1 MASSWTDEANAT
13 AKQYAEALKKQSQY
27 LIDQQNQAKQNTLDA
42 LENQRTNSIN
52 NLNASKDT
60 INQTALDNAKQ
71 ANINRMLS
79 LKDNNSAMNRAGLS
93 SQGVV
98 GSQVNS
104 INNNYGTNLN
114 EILKN
119 KANQLQDVD
128 NQINSTNLQYDTNRI
143 NSINEYD
150 SNIASLQNQID
161 QQALSQYNT
170 IYQQIL
176 AQKQQEYQNQ
186 QAEAERQ
193 EAIRQF
199 NEQMAYQKAR
209 DAESDR
215 QAWAKI
221 NASKINF
228 TDSNSSSKRIKTKYY
243 EGNINE
249 DTKYGT
255 FDTLDTNGVKYQP
268 NNVAGAKL
276 YESGYKVSDLF
287 TSPNYGKTGA
297 NIDNQNVWKTKDG
310 KFYVWDGSQNKYI
323 DMENYFN
330 VSKNNR
336 ILTSPT
342 GVILTR

>member
-1 MASSWTDEANAT
+1 
-13 AKQYAEALKKQSQY
+13 
-27 LIDQQNQAKQNTLDA
+27 
-42 LENQRTNSIN
+42 
-52 NLNASKDT
+52 
-60 INQTALDNAKQ
+60 
-71 ANINRMLS
+71 
-79 LKDNNSAMNRAGLS
+79 MNRAGLS

-150 SNIASLQNQID
+150 GNIASLQNQID

-221 NASKINF
+221 NASKLGFNDTTNNPLGSIKYND
-228 TDSNSSSKRIKTKYY
+228 TGYTVEANGSSTPILESDGKYY
-243 EGNINE
+243 YKNGKGQYVDISEKIAQLNSNFMTLS
-249 DTKYGT
+249 DGT
-255 FDTLDTNGVKYQP
+255 VIVK
-268 NNVAGAKL
+268 
-276 YESGYKVSDLF
+276 
-287 TSPNYGKTGA
+287 
-297 NIDNQNVWKTKDG
+297 
-310 KFYVWDGSQNKYI
+310 
-323 DMENYFN
+323 
-330 VSKNNR
+330 
-336 ILTSPT
+336 
-342 GVILTR
+342 